1 MPNTKS
7 NRGLGKGFDALLPNN
22 FDATILV
29 DVQDRVQKV
38 SVELIR
44 PNVNQP
50 RRHFDETALTE
61 LASSIKQYGLLQP
74 IIVTKGGNNDEYVII
89 AGERRWRAA
98 SKAGLKSVPAIVR
111 SSQEL
116 EQLEIA
122 LIENVQRVD
131 LSPLEQ
137 AASIERLHQQFN
149 LTYDI
154 IAGRL
159 GKAVSTVTNMVRLL
173 QLPVS
178 AQQALQEQRITEGH
192 ARQIVALKDYPDKQS
207 ELLRLTIKNGW
218 SVRQAERFVTAFK
231 SSTPGAKAAE
241 VQKRMS
247 SETPE
252 TKNLGKK
259 IKAPI
264 SIRRTAHGG
273 KLEIGFTSEEDLQRL
288 LKLLTELKK

>member
-1 MPNTKS
+1 VPNTKS

-74 IIVTKGGNNDEYVII
+74 IIVTKGSNNDEYVII